1 MPLSDAAIRAAKSQ
15 EGRTIK
21 LSDGGGLQLWV
32 VPSGSKLW
40 KIAYRFNDKQL
51 KLSLG
56 AYPVIGLKDARDKRD
71 ATKRLLLA
79 GVDVNG
85 GGKMCQMAA

>member
-1 MPLSDAAIRAAKSQ
+1 MALTDTAIRAAKPI

-32 VPSGSKLW
+32 APSGSKRW
-40 KIAYRFNDKQL
+40 NIAYRYGGKQL

-56 AYPVIGLKDARDKRD
+56 AYPAVGLKEARAARRGQT
-71 ATKRLLLA
+71 AFGGRHPSRPTKKDCRP
-79 GVDVNG
+79 D
-85 GGKMCQMAA
+85 

>member
-1 MPLSDAAIRAAKSQ
+1 MALTDSAIRSAKPL
-15 EGRTIK
+15 EGSTLK

-40 KIAYRFNDKQL
+40 NIAYRFGGKQL

-56 AYPVIGLKDARDKRD
+56 AYPAVGLKDARES
-71 ATKRLLLA
+71 
-79 GVDVNG
+79 G
-85 GGKMCQMAA
+85 G